1 MIMKVARITL
11 ILLYLL
17 LPVNI
22 LSAACTI
29 STTPVNFGSYDVF
42 SASPADSTGLISIT
56 CNETPA
62 PYAPVSI
69 GPSPNS
75 GGFNPRK
82 MRLTSGTDL
91 LNYNLY
97 TNATRTSIWG
107 DGTSGT
113 VRVWRTFKKNVPQNL
128 IVYGRIPPGQDVR
141 AGTYTDTLTVTLIW

>member
-1 MIMKVARITL
+1 MKIVRL
-11 ILLYLL
+11 ILIFLFLYLL
-17 LPVNI
+17 LSVSI
-22 LSAACTI
+22 ISASCII

-42 SASPADSTGLISIT
+42 SASPTDATGLITIT
-56 CNETPA
+56 CNETPS

-82 MRLTSGTDL
+82 MKLTSGTDL

-97 TNATRTSIWG
+97 TDAARTSIWG

-113 VRVWRTFKKNVPQNL
+113 VSVWRKFLKNKPENL
-128 IVYGRIPPGQDVR
+128 TVYGRIPPGQDVS

>member
-1 MIMKVARITL
+1 MNIARL
-11 ILLYLL
+11 ILIFPYLFFS
-17 LPVNI
+17 VNI

-42 SASPADSTGLISIT
+42 ATSPTDSTGLISIT
-56 CNETPA
+56 CNEIPA
-62 PYAPVSI
+62 PFAPVSI

-82 MRLTSGTDL
+82 MRVTSGTDL

-97 TNATRTSIWG
+97 TNAARTSIWG

-113 VRVWRTFKKNVPQNL
+113 VRVWRTFRRNIPQNL
-128 IVYGRIPPGQDVR
+128 TVYGRIPPGQDVR

>member
-1 MIMKVARITL
+1 MNAIRL
-11 ILLYLL
+11 ILVFSYLL
-17 LPVNI
+17 ISVNI
-22 LSAACTI
+22 LSAACSV

-42 SASPADSTGLISIT
+42 STSPTDSTGLITIT
-56 CNETPA
+56 CDETPA
-62 PYAPVSI
+62 PWAPVSI

-97 TNATRTSIWG
+97 TGATYASIWG

-113 VRVWRTFKKNVPQNL
+113 VTVWGKFLKNKPEHL
-128 IVYGRIPPGQDVR
+128 TVYGRIPPGQDVR

>member
-1 MIMKVARITL
+1 MYFIRL
-11 ILLYLL
+11 ILVFSYLL
-17 LPVNI
+17 ISVNI

-42 SASPADSTGLISIT
+42 SASPTDSTGLITIT

-62 PYAPVSI
+62 PFAPVSI

-97 TNATRTSIWG
+97 TDATCASIWG

-113 VRVWRTFKKNVPQNL
+113 VTVWRKFLKNKPEHL
-128 IVYGRIPPGQDVR
+128 TVYGRIPPGQDVP
-141 AGTYTDTLTVTLIW
+141 AGTYTDTLAVTLIW

>member
-1 MIMKVARITL
+1 MNVIRL
-11 ILLYLL
+11 IFVFSYLL
-17 LPVNI
+17 LSVNL

-42 SASPADSTGLISIT
+42 SASPTDSTGLITIT

-75 GGFNPRK
+75 GG
-82 MRLTSGTDL
+82 

-97 TNATRTSIWG
+97 TNAARTSIWG

-113 VRVWRTFKKNVPQNL
+113 VRVWRTFWRNIPRNL
-128 IVYGRIPPGQDVR
+128 TVYGRIPPGQDVP

>member
-1 MIMKVARITL
+1 M
-11 ILLYLL
+11 
-17 LPVNI
+17 
-22 LSAACTI
+22 
-29 STTPVNFGSYDVF
+29 
-42 SASPADSTGLISIT
+42 
-56 CNETPA
+56 
-62 PYAPVSI
+62 SI

-97 TNATRTSIWG
+97 TSATYTDIWG

-113 VRVWRTFKKNVPQNL
+113 VTVWGKFLKNKPENMT
-128 IVYGRIPPGQDVR
+128 VYGRIPSGQDVR

>member
-1 MIMKVARITL
+1 MKVAGFIL
-11 ILLYLL
+11 IFLYLL
-17 LPVNI
+17 LSVSI
-22 LSAACTI
+22 ISAACII

-42 SASPADSTGLISIT
+42 SASPTDSTGLITIT

-62 PYAPVSI
+62 PTAPVSI

-82 MRLTSGTDL
+82 MKLTSGTDL

-97 TNATRTSIWG
+97 TDTTRTSIWG

-113 VRVWRTFKKNVPQNL
+113 VRVSRTFQKNKPQNL
-128 IVYGRIPPGQDVR
+128 TVYGRIPPGQDVR
-141 AGTYTDTLTVTLIW
+141 AGTYTDILTVTLIW

>member
-1 MIMKVARITL
+1 MNAIRL
-11 ILLYLL
+11 ILVFSYLL
-17 LPVNI
+17 ISVNI
-22 LSAACTI
+22 LSAACSV

-42 SASPADSTGLISIT
+42 STSPTDSTGLITIT
-56 CNETPA
+56 CDETPA
-62 PYAPVSI
+62 PWAPVSI

-97 TNATRTSIWG
+97 TGATYASIWG

-113 VRVWRTFKKNVPQNL
+113 VRVWRTFRRNIPQNL
-128 IVYGRIPPGQDVR
+128 TVYGRIPPGQDVP